1 MRILVV
7 DDDATL
13 VSLLKRYFQMKYST
27 EASIETALNGKDA
40 LEIFDRFEPELVILD
55 HMMPKMDGMHV
66 LDEMRK
72 RPNGKNVKIL
82 IYSAFDLRREAGAH
96 GANAF
101 MQKPATVDQM
111 QAAID
116 RMLAGR

>member
-7 DDDATL
+7 DDDSTL
-13 VSLLKRYFQMKYST
+13 VTLLKKYFQMKYST

-40 LEIFDRFEPELVILD
+40 LEVCDRFDPELIILD
-55 HMMPKMDGMHV
+55 HMMPKMDGLHV
-66 LDEMRK
+66 LAEIRK
-72 RPNGKNVKIL
+72 RPGGQDKKVL
-82 IYSAFDLRREAGAH
+82 LYSAFDLRREWVAH

-101 MQKPATVDQM
+101 LQKPATVDQI

-116 RMLAGR
+116 RMLAGK